1 MYVHNAIKLNVHNK
15 KLEYLGI
22 KIDLKVK
29 NRFINNNRN
38 RINNKQKIFNYSNR
52 QLSQIETKTL
62 EKGLKYGIKSKKGL
76 IY

>member
-52 QLSQIETKTL
+52 QLSQIKTKTL
-62 EKGLKYGIKSKKGL
+62 EKGPKYGIKSKG
-76 IY
+76 